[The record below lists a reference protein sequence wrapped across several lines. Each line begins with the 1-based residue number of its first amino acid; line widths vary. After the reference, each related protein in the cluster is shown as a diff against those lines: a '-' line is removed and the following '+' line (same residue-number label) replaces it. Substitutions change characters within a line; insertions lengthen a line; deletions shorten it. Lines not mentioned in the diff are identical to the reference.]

1 MYPGTPHIAYQLPWY
16 LAPYPS
22 TFQWCKAETR
32 PIAFSINA
40 FASNC
45 NYSVQHADEGNRCR
59 QANQR
64 LISQDKPIPI
74 PNPWQ
79 IFSYNLFP
87 TRGCNFIGVME
98 YLERHGHDV
107 CSFDLPSTRTCAVH
121 PLPGS
126 TRLLTMPQDRLPTV
140 SAAQALDE
148 LDGDASRQ
156 VSTSLPDL
164 DRALTGSTSGSSTG
178 NDEKG
183 GIQKSQV
190 TEIWGP
196 PGIGKT
202 TLG

>member
-1 MYPGTPHIAYQLPWY
+1 
-16 LAPYPS
+16 
-22 TFQWCKAETR
+22 
-32 PIAFSINA
+32 
-40 FASNC
+40 
-45 NYSVQHADEGNRCR
+45 
-59 QANQR
+59 
-64 LISQDKPIPI
+64 
-74 PNPWQ
+74 
-79 IFSYNLFP
+79 
-87 TRGCNFIGVME
+87 
-98 YLERHGHDV
+98 
-107 CSFDLPSTRTCAVH
+107 
-121 PLPGS
+121 
-126 TRLLTMPQDRLPTV
+126 MPQDRLPTV

-164 DRALTGSTSGSSTG
+164 DRALTGSTSGSSTE